1 MGRLRARPS
10 ESKGQLPNPLGFY
23 KRVRTVGWEQV
34 APIPARAS
42 WSVKREQEGAGLQVL
57 P

>member
-1 MGRLRARPS
+1 MGQLRARPS
-10 ESKGQLPNPLGFY
+10 ESRSQLPNPLGFY

-34 APIPARAS
+34 APIPAQAS
-42 WSVKREQEGAGLQVL
+42 WSVKREQEGASLQVL

>member
-10 ESKGQLPNPLGFY
+10 ESKGQLPTPLGFY